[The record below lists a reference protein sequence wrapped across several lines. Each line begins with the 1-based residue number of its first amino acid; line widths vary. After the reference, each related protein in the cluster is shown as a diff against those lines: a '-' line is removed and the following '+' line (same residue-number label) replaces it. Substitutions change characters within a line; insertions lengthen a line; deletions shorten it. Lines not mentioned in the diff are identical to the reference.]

1 MGKFFDYNPDQAY
14 LLPPSVRDVLGE
26 GHLCFFLRR
35 VVAKLDLR
43 AFRNEYG
50 AEGGPAYAPEMLAS
64 VWLYAYA
71 LSVTSSRRLE
81 QRIREDLAF
90 RYLAGGATPDYWTLN
105 AFRRRHG
112 KGLNDLFT
120 QVLELARASGL
131 GRLGH
136 VAIDSTRLA
145 ANASRDRIDT
155 EQALRDERARL
166 RREIRR
172 WQKQCDAD
180 DPNEGAGVE
189 VNREVLMQLERQLG
203 EIPARLERLQK
214 SGLKKLSRSDADSR
228 FLRQRGGFVL
238 GYTGTLA
245 VSGDHLIVAQRV
257 TQETNDNEA
266 LLPMVDA
273 VERECGE
280 RPQRVSA
287 DSGFFS
293 LDNLQELEEKRIEGY
308 IPDANLARWLNRG
321 GRLRTR
327 AIAATHRR
335 MRRKLR
341 DPAGRA
347 IYQRRKAIVEPVN
360 GVLKEQRGMR
370 RFRMQGLAKVAVEW
384 TLATTAYNLTRLWRV
399 NQPPQSLEKSGDP
412 RPLLLV
418 ALALKKFALERVASS
433 HRLFSPVELGTA
445 ARSRGPLHPRAST
458 VGAPQ
463 VFNLHSGCPR
473 TRARVLRSARR
484 VDRFRVRPRAAQLS
498 IAANPAK
505 SPPIAPCIIISSQ
518 RAAGRDSQHG
528 RAIVHVHRFHCV
540 CQRLI
545 LVLVDQHGAFRVV
558 HLNHRRATA

>member
-14 LLPPSVRDVLGE
+14 LLPPSVRDVLGPE
-26 GHLCFFLRR
+26 HLCFFLRR
-35 VVAKLDLR
+35 VVAKLNLEV
-43 AFRNEYG
+43 FRNEYG
-50 AEGGPAYAPEMLAS
+50 VEGGPAYAPEMLVS

-105 AFRRRHG
+105 AFRQRHA
-112 KGLNDLFT
+112 KGLNDVFT

-136 VAIDSTRLA
+136 VAIDSTRIA

-189 VNREVLMQLERQLG
+189 VGSEVLAQLERQLG

-214 SGLKKLSRSDADSR
+214 SGLKKISQSDADSR
-228 FLRQRGGFVL
+228 FLRERGGFVL

-245 VSGDHLIVAQRV
+245 VSEDHLIVAQRV
-257 TQETNDNEA
+257 TQETNDNTA

-293 LDNLQELEEKRIEGY
+293 NENLQAMEERNIDAY
-308 IPDANLARWLNRG
+308 VPDSNVARWLNRG
-321 GRLRTR
+321 GRLRLR
-327 AIAATHRR
+327 ASHPAQRR

-341 DPAGRA
+341 DPAGGA
-347 IYQRRKAIVEPVN
+347 IYARRKALVEPVN

-370 RFRMQGLAKVAVEW
+370 RFRMKGLRKVAIEW
-384 TLATTAYNLTRLWRV
+384 TLATTAYNLTRMWR
-399 NQPPQSLEKSGDP
+399 
-412 RPLLLV
+412 
-418 ALALKKFALERVASS
+418 
-433 HRLFSPVELGTA
+433 
-445 ARSRGPLHPRAST
+445 
-458 VGAPQ
+458 
-463 VFNLHSGCPR
+463 
-473 TRARVLRSARR
+473 
-484 VDRFRVRPRAAQLS
+484 
-498 IAANPAK
+498 AK
-505 SPPIAPCIIISSQ
+505 
-518 RAAGRDSQHG
+518 
-528 RAIVHVHRFHCV
+528 
-540 CQRLI
+540 
-545 LVLVDQHGAFRVV
+545 
-558 HLNHRRATA
+558 